1 MEHTLY
7 EIGISLYS
15 DELYPDDYIDGQE
28 NIYQMNEEQYKKFN
42 DIGFT
47 CSDDIHLWCIENL
60 DESNIHYA
68 QEFIDE
74 VAHLDEIVFDY
85 HLQEYLLES

>member
-1 MEHTLY
+1 MAHTLY

-42 DIGFT
+42 DIEF
-47 CSDDIHLWCIENL
+47 DINATLADGTETAIKEKYYC
-60 DESNIHYA
+60 
-68 QEFIDE
+68 
-74 VAHLDEIVFDY
+74 
-85 HLQEYLLES
+85 